1 MAHKQVSIFHFRSE
15 GLKRWALLAESL
27 PFACHLTELSALQPV
42 LLNNKCSVTPEKL
55 NLPAGCTL
63 PPPPPLKMIQ
73 IYLLGGLEGGVSHL
87 DQKSQC
93 ASKHQKMHQV

>member
-1 MAHKQVSIFHFRSE
+1 MAHKQVSSFHFRSE

-27 PFACHLTELSALQPV
+27 PFACQLTELSALRPM

-63 PPPPPLKMIQ
+63 PPLLKMIQ

-87 DQKSQC
+87 DQKSQW
-93 ASKHQKMHQV
+93 ASKHQKMHEV